1 MTDQTRWNI
10 DEIQMKNKIK
20 ARVDQVEMRNELK
33 NFVSECS
40 VIDLQDIY
48 KYVKNKKERDNDNT

>member
-1 MTDQTRWNI
+1 MTDQTRWGI
-10 DEIQMKNKIK
+10 DQVQSENKAK
-20 ARVDQVEMRNELK
+20 ARSDQDKMRNELK

-48 KYVKNKKERDNDNT
+48 KYVKNKKERDDA

>member
-1 MTDQTRWNI
+1 MTDQTRWGI
-10 DEIQMKNKIK
+10 DQVQSENKAK
-20 ARVDQVEMRNELK
+20 ARSDQDKMRNELK

-48 KYVKNKKERDNDNT
+48 KYVKNKKGER

>member
-10 DEIQMKNKIK
+10 DEVQMKNKIK

-48 KYVKNKKERDNDNT
+48 KYVKNKKGEK

>member
-1 MTDQTRWNI
+1 MTDQTRWGI
-10 DEIQMKNKIK
+10 QEVQMKNKIK
-20 ARVDQVEMRNELK
+20 ARVDQDKMRNELK

-48 KYVKNKKERDNDNT
+48 KYVKNKKERDDV